1 MDGVLLS
8 SWRGGWSGWGGGGGC
23 GEGCY
28 KKVGGNGWRVRVWLW
43 GKGRRGDILRPL
55 CACVGESHHP
65 ATSPALGHWPLC
77 RIHIKNSGPVKM
89 TPETNPVTSSALK
102 WPLVDMARTVCHF
115 GLRCGVLCACGQ
127 YLYARWGAGCVCQ
140 GRGVLR
146 AASETQQDYCGW
158 SLMLES
164 HCCLHD
170 TTGVPIGPRSYLLLI
185 VLWLLYVTFRYDDVI
200 FEKNQ
205 KIFYKLEEK
214 TLLMESFVAHKTFL
228 ELHNKTC
235 AAAFSQ
241 TTQAAGD
248 FFQNIKKMKL
258 KDAKMA
264 HLVWSKS

>member
-170 TTGVPIGPRSYLLLI
+170 TTGVPIGPWSYLLLI
-185 VLWLLYVTFRYDDVI
+185 VLWLLYATFRYDDVI
-200 FEKNQ
+200 FEKKSEN
-205 KIFYKLEEK
+205 IL
-214 TLLMESFVAHKTFL
+214 
-228 ELHNKTC
+228 
-235 AAAFSQ
+235 Q
-241 TTQAAGD
+241 TWRKNFADGK
-248 FFQNIKKMKL
+248 FCSPQNISWASQQNMCCSIL
-258 KDAKMA
+258 TNNPSGWG
-264 HLVWSKS
+264 LFSKHKENEIKRR